1 MPKQLIFELRLL
13 NAELEVQ
20 QRERVRVTL
29 NSGPLC
35 AEVELPKIKKKLQ
48 ERQEKRGWCN
58 CKVQYLYEDRLLDF
72 VDAGCLRQL
81 LELYQEFL
89 LRDTVELPLFLV
101 PDPTDDT
108 DDRTS
113 SAIDGEDIVF
123 ELDQQGGPLKLS
135 LQSDILLGK
144 GGFGQ
149 VRRTRDKHA
158 AYAMKI
164 AFPDDESQRSLKTE
178 IHTLLQLN
186 HPNIIKVLKHG
197 FVLDPVNGHLPAYMM
212 DLCRCSVQA
221 LLDTGWHI
229 QAAAVAVRRDVE
241 SALRH
246 FHAAGLGHS
255 DVKPGNIL
263 VSNKTQ
269 VPNGEIQL
277 EVKLIDAGG
286 AGKLGIE
293 RVKSYTPEYSH
304 PVQQG
309 LHTEWWQRQSTKMYA
324 FFDWYSF
331 DKTIF
336 LAERLDSDS
345 KRAGLTQ
352 SQILEE
358 AKQTLTSN
366 KQFVLETVRRDGRA
380 LQFACEDLR
389 RDKEVV
395 MEAVRQHGRALKFA
409 CPDLRSDKEV
419 VMEAVRQHGYALR
432 YACDDLQ
439 SDKEVVMEAVREH
452 GYVLKFACEDLQRDK
467 EVVMEALRQDGCA
480 LEFACEDLRRDK
492 EVVMEAVRHHGWALK
507 FACEDL
513 RSDKEV
519 VMEAVRQDGRALKFA
534 CEDLRRDKEVVME
547 AVRHQCS
554 WPLRLACEDLRRDKE
569 VVMEAV
575 RQDGCALK
583 FACEELQSDK
593 EVVMEA
599 VRQDGRALEFACP
612 DLRSDK
618 EVVMEAV
625 RQHGYALKFACEDLQ
640 SDKEVVMEA
649 VRHYGWALTF
659 ACPDLRSDKEVVM
672 EAVRQHGRALQCAC
686 EDLRRD
692 KEVIKSYS
700 Q

>member
-1 MPKQLIFELRLL
+1 MRINVVPM
-13 NAELEVQ
+13 
-20 QRERVRVTL
+20 T
-29 NSGPLC
+29 G
-35 AEVELPKIKKKLQ
+35 
-48 ERQEKRGWCN
+48 
-58 CKVQYLYEDRLLDF
+58 KVQYLYEDRLLDF

-158 AYAMKI
+158 MKI
-164 AFPDDESQRSLKTE
+164 AFPDEKSQRSLKTE

-186 HPNIIKVLKHG
+186 HPNIIRVLKHG
-197 FVLDPVNGHLPAYMM
+197 FVLDPVNGRLPAYMM

-221 LLDTGWHI
+221 LLDTGWHS

-246 FHAAGLGHS
+246 FHAAGLGHT

-269 VPNGEIQL
+269 VPNGETQL

-309 LHTEWWQRQSTKMYA
+309 LHLKEWWQPQSEKMHA
-324 FFDWYSF
+324 FYDWYSF
-331 DKTIF
+331 HKTIF

-345 KRAGLTQ
+345 KMAGLTQ
-352 SQILEE
+352 SQILVE

-366 KQFVLETVRRDGRA
+366 KQFVLEAVRQNGFA
-380 LQFACEDLR
+380 LEVACEDLR
-389 RDKEVV
+389 SDKEVV
-395 MEAVRQHGRALKFA
+395 MEAVRRNGRALEFA
-409 CPDLRSDKEV
+409 CEDLRSDKEV
-419 VMEAVRQHGYALR
+419 VMEAVRQL
-432 YACDDLQ
+432 
-439 SDKEVVMEAVREH
+439 
-452 GYVLKFACEDLQRDK
+452 
-467 EVVMEALRQDGCA
+467 
-480 LEFACEDLRRDK
+480 
-492 EVVMEAVRHHGWALK
+492 GWALE

-519 VMEAVRQDGRALKFA
+519 VMEAVRQDGFVLQFA
-534 CEDLRRDKEVVME
+534 CED
-547 AVRHQCS
+547 
-554 WPLRLACEDLRRDKE
+554 P
-569 VVMEAV
+569 
-575 RQDGCALK
+575 
-583 FACEELQSDK
+583 
-593 EVVMEA
+593 
-599 VRQDGRALEFACP
+599 
-612 DLRSDK
+612 RSDK

-625 RQHGYALKFACEDLQ
+625 RRDGWALKFACKDLR
-640 SDKEVVMEA
+640 SDAEVIMEAFLQNGSAVEFASEGGRIHEEVIMEA
-649 VRHYGWALTF
+649 VR
-659 ACPDLRSDKEVVM
+659 
-672 EAVRQHGRALQCAC
+672 RAGICL
-686 EDLRRD
+686 
-692 KEVIKSYS
+692 
-700 Q
+700 

>member
-1 MPKQLIFELRLL
+1 MRLFRLWRHPRVVFFLKYIIITIYHIFQTLRSMPKQLMFELRLL

-35 AEVELPKIKKKLQ
+35 AEVELP
-48 ERQEKRGWCN
+48 N

-186 HPNIIKVLKHG
+186 HPNIIRVLKHG
-197 FVLDPVNGHLPAYMM
+197 FVLDPVNGRLPAYMM

-263 VSNKTQ
+263 VRTKPRYQTEKSSWKSN
-269 VPNGEIQL
+269 
-277 EVKLIDAGG
+277 
-286 AGKLGIE
+286 
-293 RVKSYTPEYSH
+293 
-304 PVQQG
+304 
-309 LHTEWWQRQSTKMYA
+309 
-324 FFDWYSF
+324 
-331 DKTIF
+331 
-336 LAERLDSDS
+336 
-345 KRAGLTQ
+345 
-352 SQILEE
+352 
-358 AKQTLTSN
+358 
-366 KQFVLETVRRDGRA
+366 
-380 LQFACEDLR
+380 
-389 RDKEVV
+389 
-395 MEAVRQHGRALKFA
+395 
-409 CPDLRSDKEV
+409 
-419 VMEAVRQHGYALR
+419 
-432 YACDDLQ
+432 
-439 SDKEVVMEAVREH
+439 
-452 GYVLKFACEDLQRDK
+452 
-467 EVVMEALRQDGCA
+467 
-480 LEFACEDLRRDK
+480 
-492 EVVMEAVRHHGWALK
+492 
-507 FACEDL
+507 
-513 RSDKEV
+513 
-519 VMEAVRQDGRALKFA
+519 
-534 CEDLRRDKEVVME
+534 
-547 AVRHQCS
+547 
-554 WPLRLACEDLRRDKE
+554 
-569 VVMEAV
+569 
-575 RQDGCALK
+575 
-583 FACEELQSDK
+583 
-593 EVVMEA
+593 
-599 VRQDGRALEFACP
+599 
-612 DLRSDK
+612 
-618 EVVMEAV
+618 
-625 RQHGYALKFACEDLQ
+625 
-640 SDKEVVMEA
+640 
-649 VRHYGWALTF
+649 
-659 ACPDLRSDKEVVM
+659 
-672 EAVRQHGRALQCAC
+672 
-686 EDLRRD
+686 
-692 KEVIKSYS
+692 
-700 Q
+700 